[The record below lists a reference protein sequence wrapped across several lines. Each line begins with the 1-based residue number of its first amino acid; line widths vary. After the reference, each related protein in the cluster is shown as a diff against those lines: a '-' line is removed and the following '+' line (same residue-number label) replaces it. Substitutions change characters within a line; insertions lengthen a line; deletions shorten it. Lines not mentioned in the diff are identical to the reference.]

1 MPKIRPAAG
10 LRTER
15 RGNEWAGIV
24 AIAFIRHPEVGFG
37 AAVAQPCPRFGRTAT
52 VFNWCPDIIILTGDK
67 IPDLEVWSWMECPKC
82 KRENPEGALSCDCG
96 YAFSRVEGETRR
108 CPYCAETIQ
117 AAAVKCRFCGES
129 LVAGT
134 TATKSSAVGIAA
146 IVLGIAGATLP
157 YFAAVFLVP
166 FALICGLIAYKRGQ
180 RGMGFAGIVLAIIG
194 AVGIIYTSLKIAEI
208 VRDPF
213 NASLPQSPLAP
224 GPVVTRAKYERIQDG
239 MTYDQVRAIIG
250 QEGEE
255 LSRSDIAGYTTVMYS
270 WKNSNGSNMNAMFQN
285 GKLVSKAQ
293 FGLP

>member
-1 MPKIRPAAG
+1 
-10 LRTER
+10 
-15 RGNEWAGIV
+15 
-24 AIAFIRHPEVGFG
+24 
-37 AAVAQPCPRFGRTAT
+37 
-52 VFNWCPDIIILTGDK
+52 
-67 IPDLEVWSWMECPKC
+67 MECPKC
-82 KRENPEGALSCDCG
+82 KLENPEGALLCDCG

-134 TATKSSAVGIAA
+134 TATKSSAA
-146 IVLGIAGATLP
+146 IVLGISGATLP

-166 FALICGLIAYKRGQ
+166 SALVCGLIAYKRGQ
-180 RGMGFAGIVLAIIG
+180 RGMGFVGILLGIIG
-194 AVGIIYTSLKIAEI
+194 AVGIIYTSQKITEI
-208 VRDPF
+208 ARDPF

-224 GPVVTRAKYERIQDG
+224 APVVTRAKYERIQDG

-250 QEGEE
+250 QAGEE

-285 GKLVSKAQ
+285 GKLVNKAQ